1 MSDTLNGR
9 VCATRVNS
17 HIGWVQLHVDCVSQR
32 EFGRDL
38 FGQGGEAKHFIN
50 NHLRFTI
57 LYHKDIET
65 DLARIVGF
73 EVQPTSVHHEYKE
86 WDAVNP
92 VLETCSE
99 ARHPLDAGASLPPQ
113 LLEVGGEVV
122 FTYDVFFKV
131 RLHFALSFATVS
143 LHPPSSPKGREKF

>member
-1 MSDTLNGR
+1 
-9 VCATRVNS
+9 VN
-17 HIGWVQLHVDCVSQR
+17 
-32 EFGRDL
+32 DL

-113 LLEVGGEVV
+113 LLEEGGEVV

-131 RLHFALSFATVS
+131 RLHLRLQLCNCVSLSAVIAEREVLTLAEDSVEPRHRALS
-143 LHPPSSPKGREKF
+143 GRRAGIRTF

>member
-1 MSDTLNGR
+1 LQE
-9 VCATRVNS
+9 A
-17 HIGWVQLHVDCVSQR
+17 
-32 EFGRDL
+32 
-38 FGQGGEAKHFIN
+38 GEPKHFIN

-86 WDAVNP
+86 WDP
-92 VLETCSE
+92 VSPQLETCSE
-99 ARHPLDAGASLPPQ
+99 AKHPLDAGSALAPQ
-113 LLEVGGEVV
+113 MIEEGGEVV

-131 RLHFALSFATVS
+131 RPRNQPVCMQ
-143 LHPPSSPKGREKF
+143 

>member
-1 MSDTLNGR
+1 
-9 VCATRVNS
+9 VN
-17 HIGWVQLHVDCVSQR
+17 
-32 EFGRDL
+32 DL

-113 LLEVGGEVV
+113 LLEEGGEVV

-131 RLHFALSFATVS
+131 RLHLRLQLCNCFSSSAVVAEREVLTVAEDSVEPRRRALS
-143 LHPPSSPKGREKF
+143 GRRAGIRTF